1 MFNRSGQVQTC
12 IVNKDKR
19 HAFVKMVT
27 RKDAVA
33 AKEAMEN
40 SQYRVRQRVDARQEI
55 NANNGNYCRHDG
67 VLVLAPE
74 TAVTTRAA
82 SASFRSTS

>member
-1 MFNRSGQVQTC
+1 MFSRSGQVQTC

-19 HAFVKMVT
+19 HAFVKMLT

-40 SQYRVRQRVDARQEI
+40 SQYRVCQDMYMGQDVADA
-55 NANNGNYCRHDG
+55 NYCHWCRHDG
-67 VLVLAPE
+67 V
-74 TAVTTRAA
+74 
-82 SASFRSTS
+82 